1 MFKILIACVA
11 AAMLGS
17 AQAGYVSGKCPNIT
31 SIPYRAEFA
40 NRALKRALY
49 TDDTTFSYIKLLNK
63 AVGASQGLNMTCL
76 NDGTYGFSASQY
88 AYWFQNS
95 TGTLAMN
102 YLFHDAPTDTHFA
115 YMCIDQ
121 RKLRDLLRYVAA
133 ESGLALPSAVVNSIS
148 KLVAVGRFDVFIVMS
163 AQTSI
168 STAVQNAMVASA
180 TPYFPKFSMKAL
192 TAFNQTGC

>member
-11 AAMLGS
+11 AVMLGS
-17 AQAGYVSGKCPNIT
+17 AQAGFVSGKCPNIT

-49 TDDTTFSYIKLLNK
+49 ADDTTFSYIKLLNK

-102 YLFHDAPTDTHFA
+102 FLFHDAPTGTQLT

-121 RKLRDLLRYVAA
+121 RKLRDLLKYVAT

-148 KLVAVGRFDVFIVMS
+148 KLVAAGRFDVFVVTS